1 MQVEPAVRWGQP
13 ASLKN
18 VGEWDVRFT
27 NKAHELV
34 RVAESTEG
42 SVTLPARS
50 VGTLVHGG
58 RPGGSM
64 R

>member
-1 MQVEPAVRWGQP
+1 MQVEPAVLWGQP

-18 VGEWDVRFT
+18 MGEWDVHFT
-27 NKAHELV
+27 DKAHELV
-34 RVAESTEG
+34 RIGESTEG
-42 SVTLPARS
+42 SVTLLARS

-58 RPGGSM
+58 RLRESM

>member
-1 MQVEPAVRWGQP
+1 MQVEPALLWGQP
-13 ASLKN
+13 ASQKN
-18 VGEWDVRFT
+18 VGDWDVRFT

-58 RPGGSM
+58 RPEGSM

>member
-1 MQVEPAVRWGQP
+1 
-13 ASLKN
+13 
-18 VGEWDVRFT
+18 VGEWDVHFT

-34 RVAESTEG
+34 RVGASTEG
-42 SVTLPARS
+42 SIRLRARS

>member
-1 MQVEPAVRWGQP
+1 MQIEPALLWGQA

-18 VGEWDVRFT
+18 VGELDAHFT
-27 NKAHELV
+27 NKAHEPV
-34 RVAESTEG
+34 RVGESTEG

-58 RPGGSM
+58 RLRGGM
-64 R
+64 L

>member
-1 MQVEPAVRWGQP
+1 MQVEPALLWGQP

-18 VGEWDVRFT
+18 VGECDVRFT

-50 VGTLVHGG
+50 VGTLVQGG